1 MKAKDNIQ
9 ELTATEKVAGKVE
22 GFFSKNGKLVAI
34 IAAAVIVIVI
44 AIGIIVTVA
53 GNSAEKKFEAIAKL
67 DSQYTALTAM
77 DETTDEYRT
86 AVDQFLSDADALI
99 ASSKDYPGIKASYL
113 KGLYEF
119 SQKNYS
125 AAASIFEAVS
135 VSAKGSYLGSLSL
148 INGAAAYENAGDQA
162 KALEFYNK
170 VWDDYGKNA
179 APRHSSTLEEST
191 RRRVIRNLQR
201 QLISSS
207 SMNSVQQESTPSS
220 LLPELWYYNT
230 STVMK

>member
-179 APRHSSTLEEST
+179 AESAKALFNIGRIYEEKGDKELAKAT
-191 RRRVIRNLQR
+191 YQ
-201 QLISSS
+201 QLIDEFGTTGEYSKLASAR
-207 SMNSVQQESTPSS
+207 VVV
-220 LLPELWYYNT
+220 L
-230 STVMK
+230 